1 MGGDLTVTGPDAV
14 LHLTGDGARCQVSV
28 TGRVPRASGQA
39 AGLLARLASSGVAMD
54 VTDPSGRLLAR
65 IGGGRSS
72 LAGRFLAG
80 SPAVR
85 PTLRGVVAGA
95 RSRLPHRAK

>member
-1 MGGDLTVTGPDAV
+1 V
-14 LHLTGDGARCQVSV
+14 VSV

-39 AGLLARLASSGVAMD
+39 AEMLARLASSGVAMD

-65 IGGGRSS
+65 IGGRPSLTGR
-72 LAGRFLAG
+72 LLAG

-95 RSRLPHRAK
+95 RSRLRRRPK